1 MNNQNGIDELNDDI
15 SIDTNCVKLIS
26 VSSVRVRGNR
36 MMNRKGFISI
46 EILVAASLLI
56 VIVSGYAALQYRLL
70 GVAKDA
76 KHYQLAL
83 HEAANQISMLQG
95 MTELQLE
102 DGIEKAYLPEDVLR
116 SLPNGKLFIEKIV
129 DQKGTRVKVRIL
141 WDRAGAPSPVELT
154 GWISTGPTGDQTQ
167 GEVRS

>member
-1 MNNQNGIDELNDDI
+1 
-15 SIDTNCVKLIS
+15 
-26 VSSVRVRGNR
+26 
-36 MMNRKGFISI
+36 MNRKGFLSI

-83 HEAANQISMLQG
+83 HEAANQIATLQG
-95 MTELQLE
+95 MTDSQLD
-102 DGIEKAYLPEDVLR
+102 DGIKKAQLPEDVLR

-129 DQKGTRVKVRIL
+129 DLKGTRVIVRVL
-141 WDRAGAPSPVELT
+141 WDRVGTPSPVELT
-154 GWISTGPTGDQTQ
+154 GWISTGPAGDQTQ

>member
-1 MNNQNGIDELNDDI
+1 
-15 SIDTNCVKLIS
+15 
-26 VSSVRVRGNR
+26 
-36 MMNRKGFISI
+36 MMNRKGFLSI

-83 HEAANQISMLQG
+83 HEAANQIATLQG
-95 MTELQLE
+95 MTDSQLD
-102 DGIEKAYLPEDVLR
+102 DGIKKAQLPEDVLR

-129 DQKGTRVKVRIL
+129 DLKGTRVIVRVL
-141 WDRAGAPSPVELT
+141 WDRVGTPSPVELT
-154 GWISTGPTGDQTQ
+154 GWISTGPAGDQTQ

>member
-1 MNNQNGIDELNDDI
+1 
-15 SIDTNCVKLIS
+15 
-26 VSSVRVRGNR
+26 
-36 MMNRKGFISI
+36 MMNRKGFLSI
-46 EILVAASLLI
+46 EIMVAASLLI

-83 HEAANQISMLQG
+83 HEAANQIATLQG
-95 MTELQLE
+95 MTDSQLD
-102 DGIEKAYLPEDVLR
+102 DGIKKAQLPEDVLR

-129 DQKGTRVKVRIL
+129 DLKGTRVIVRVL
-141 WDRAGAPSPVELT
+141 WDRVGTPSPVELT
-154 GWISTGPTGDQTQ
+154 GWISTGPAGDQTQ

>member
-1 MNNQNGIDELNDDI
+1 
-15 SIDTNCVKLIS
+15 
-26 VSSVRVRGNR
+26 
-36 MMNRKGFISI
+36 MMNRKAFLSI
-46 EILVAASLLI
+46 EILVASSLLI

-83 HEAANQISMLQG
+83 HEAANQIATLQG
-95 MTELQLE
+95 MTDSQLD
-102 DGIEKAYLPEDVLR
+102 DGIKKAQLPEDVLR

-129 DQKGTRVKVRIL
+129 DQKGTRVIVRVL
-141 WDRAGAPSPVELT
+141 WDRAGTPSPVELT
-154 GWISTGPTGDQTQ
+154 GWISTGPAGDQTQ

>member
-1 MNNQNGIDELNDDI
+1 
-15 SIDTNCVKLIS
+15 
-26 VSSVRVRGNR
+26 
-36 MMNRKGFISI
+36 MNRKGFLSI

-83 HEAANQISMLQG
+83 YEAANQIATLQG
-95 MTELQLE
+95 MTDSQID
-102 DGIEKAYLPEDVLR
+102 DGIKKAQLPEDVLR

-129 DQKGTRVKVRIL
+129 DQKGTRVIVRVL

-154 GWISTGPTGDQTQ
+154 GWISTGPAGDQTQ

>member
-1 MNNQNGIDELNDDI
+1 
-15 SIDTNCVKLIS
+15 
-26 VSSVRVRGNR
+26 
-36 MMNRKGFISI
+36 MNRKGFLSI

-83 HEAANQISMLQG
+83 HEAANQIATLQG
-95 MTELQLE
+95 LTDSQLD
-102 DGIEKAYLPEDVLR
+102 DGIKKAQLPEDVLR

-129 DQKGTRVKVRIL
+129 DLKGTRVIVRVL
-141 WDRAGAPSPVELT
+141 WDRVGTPSPVELT
-154 GWISTGPTGDQTQ
+154 GWISTGPAGDQTQ

>member
-1 MNNQNGIDELNDDI
+1 
-15 SIDTNCVKLIS
+15 
-26 VSSVRVRGNR
+26 
-36 MMNRKGFISI
+36 MNRKAFLSI
-46 EILVAASLLI
+46 EILVASSLLI

-83 HEAANQISMLQG
+83 HEAANQIATLQG
-95 MTELQLE
+95 MTDSQLD
-102 DGIEKAYLPEDVLR
+102 DGIKKAQLPEDVLR

-129 DQKGTRVKVRIL
+129 DQKGTRVIVRVL
-141 WDRAGAPSPVELT
+141 WDRVGTPSPVELT
-154 GWISTGPTGDQTQ
+154 GWISTGPAGDQTQ

>member
-1 MNNQNGIDELNDDI
+1 
-15 SIDTNCVKLIS
+15 
-26 VSSVRVRGNR
+26 
-36 MMNRKGFISI
+36 MMNRKGFLSI

-83 HEAANQISMLQG
+83 HEAANQIATLQG
-95 MTELQLE
+95 MTDSQLD
-102 DGIEKAYLPEDVLR
+102 DGIKKAQLPEDVLR

-129 DQKGTRVKVRIL
+129 DQKGTRVIVRVL
-141 WDRAGAPSPVELT
+141 WDRVGTPSPVELT
-154 GWISTGPTGDQTQ
+154 GWISTGPAGDQTQ

>member
-1 MNNQNGIDELNDDI
+1 
-15 SIDTNCVKLIS
+15 
-26 VSSVRVRGNR
+26 
-36 MMNRKGFISI
+36 MMNRKGFLSI
-46 EILVAASLLI
+46 EIMVAASLLI

-83 HEAANQISMLQG
+83 HEAANQIATLQG
-95 MTELQLE
+95 MTDSQLD
-102 DGIEKAYLPEDVLR
+102 DGIKRAQLPEDVLR

-129 DQKGTRVKVRIL
+129 DLKGTRVIVRVL
-141 WDRAGAPSPVELT
+141 WDRVGTPSPVELT
-154 GWISTGPTGDQTQ
+154 GWISTGPAGDQTQ

>member
-1 MNNQNGIDELNDDI
+1 
-15 SIDTNCVKLIS
+15 
-26 VSSVRVRGNR
+26 
-36 MMNRKGFISI
+36 MNRKGFLSI

-83 HEAANQISMLQG
+83 HEAANQIATLQG
-95 MTELQLE
+95 MTDSQLD
-102 DGIEKAYLPEDVLR
+102 DGIKKAQLPEDVLR

-129 DQKGTRVKVRIL
+129 DQKGTRVIVRVL
-141 WDRAGAPSPVELT
+141 WDRAGTPSPVELT
-154 GWISTGPTGDQTQ
+154 GWISTGLAGDQTQ

>member
-1 MNNQNGIDELNDDI
+1 
-15 SIDTNCVKLIS
+15 
-26 VSSVRVRGNR
+26 
-36 MMNRKGFISI
+36 MMNRKGFLSI
-46 EILVAASLLI
+46 EILVASSLLI

-83 HEAANQISMLQG
+83 HEAANQIATLQG
-95 MTELQLE
+95 MTDSQLD
-102 DGIEKAYLPEDVLR
+102 DGIKKAQLPEDVLR

-129 DQKGTRVKVRIL
+129 DQKGTRVIVRVL
-141 WDRAGAPSPVELT
+141 WDRAGTPSPVELT
-154 GWISTGPTGDQTQ
+154 GWISTGPAGDQTQ

>member
-1 MNNQNGIDELNDDI
+1 
-15 SIDTNCVKLIS
+15 
-26 VSSVRVRGNR
+26 
-36 MMNRKGFISI
+36 MNRKGFLSI

-83 HEAANQISMLQG
+83 HEAANQIATLQG
-95 MTELQLE
+95 MTDSQLD
-102 DGIEKAYLPEDVLR
+102 DGIKKAQLPEDVLR

-129 DQKGTRVKVRIL
+129 DQKGIRVIVRVL
-141 WDRAGAPSPVELT
+141 WDRAGAPSPVELV
-154 GWISTGPTGDQTQ
+154 GWISTAIRRPPAK
-167 GEVRS
+167 

>member
-1 MNNQNGIDELNDDI
+1 
-15 SIDTNCVKLIS
+15 
-26 VSSVRVRGNR
+26 
-36 MMNRKGFISI
+36 MNRKGFLSI
-46 EILVAASLLI
+46 EIMVASSLLI

-83 HEAANQISMLQG
+83 HEAANQIATLQG
-95 MTELQLE
+95 MTDSQLD
-102 DGIEKAYLPEDVLR
+102 DGIKRAQLPEDVLR

-129 DQKGTRVKVRIL
+129 DQKGTRVIVRVL
-141 WDRAGAPSPVELT
+141 WDRVGTPSPVELT
-154 GWISTGPTGDQTQ
+154 GWISTGPAGDQTQ

>member
-1 MNNQNGIDELNDDI
+1 
-15 SIDTNCVKLIS
+15 
-26 VSSVRVRGNR
+26 
-36 MMNRKGFISI
+36 MMNRKAFLSI
-46 EILVAASLLI
+46 EILVASSLLI

-83 HEAANQISMLQG
+83 HEAANQIATLQG
-95 MTELQLE
+95 MTDSQLD
-102 DGIEKAYLPEDVLR
+102 DGIKKAQLPEDVLR

-129 DQKGTRVKVRIL
+129 DQKGTRVIVRVL
-141 WDRAGAPSPVELT
+141 WDRVGTPSPVELT
-154 GWISTGPTGDQTQ
+154 GWISTGPAGDQTQ

>member
-1 MNNQNGIDELNDDI
+1 
-15 SIDTNCVKLIS
+15 
-26 VSSVRVRGNR
+26 
-36 MMNRKGFISI
+36 MNRKGFLSI

-83 HEAANQISMLQG
+83 HEAANQIATLQG
-95 MTELQLE
+95 MTDSQLD
-102 DGIEKAYLPEDVLR
+102 DGIKKAQLPEDVLR

-129 DQKGTRVKVRIL
+129 DQKGTRVIVRVL
-141 WDRAGAPSPVELT
+141 WDRVGTPSPVELT
-154 GWISTGPTGDQTQ
+154 GWISTGPAGDQTQ

>member
-1 MNNQNGIDELNDDI
+1 
-15 SIDTNCVKLIS
+15 
-26 VSSVRVRGNR
+26 
-36 MMNRKGFISI
+36 MMNRKGFLSI

-83 HEAANQISMLQG
+83 HEAANQIATLQG
-95 MTELQLE
+95 MTDSQLD
-102 DGIEKAYLPEDVLR
+102 DGIKKAQLPEDVLR

-129 DQKGTRVKVRIL
+129 DQKGTRVIVRVL
-141 WDRAGAPSPVELT
+141 WDRAGTPSPVELV
-154 GWISTGPTGDQTQ
+154 GWISTGPAGDQTQ